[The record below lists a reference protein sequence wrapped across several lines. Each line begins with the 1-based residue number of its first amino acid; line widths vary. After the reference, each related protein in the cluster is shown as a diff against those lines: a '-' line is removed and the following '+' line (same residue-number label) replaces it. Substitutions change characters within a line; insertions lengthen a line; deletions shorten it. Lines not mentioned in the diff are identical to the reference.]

1 MTERALRWGG
11 GGNGELGV
19 AGANHTDAEPDE
31 VGGSGV
37 FDGVEGDRGS
47 GEDRR
52 NAQGRGENVEQPA
65 DESAER
71 GLDSFT
77 AAAGQAPSQNIE
89 NAGAR
94 RDGQHQRGRKEKQEA
109 VSVKHEGIVKILP
122 GVRKKQ
128 RRRLDRI
135 DERAV
140 FGLA

>member
-37 FDGVEGDRGS
+37 FDGVEGDGGS
-47 GEDRR
+47 GQDCGNAESGGED
-52 NAQGRGENVEQPA
+52 VEKAA
-65 DESAER
+65 DEGAER
-71 GLDSFT
+71 RMDSFT

-109 VSVKHEGIVKILP
+109 VSVKHEEIVKILP
-122 GVRKKQ
+122 RVRKKQ